1 MYNDAFPCIVMYNAF
16 PCIVMYNA
24 FPCTDVQ

>member
-16 PCIVMYNA
+16 PCIVMYTA